1 MPLIP
6 DAATIQKSLAIL
18 PISTYEPGEMVIAAG
33 ATTGRLLLLRQGVV
47 EVIREGT
54 QIARISEPGSV
65 FGELA
70 ILLGKPHT
78 ADVRAL
84 ERSEFNVADGA
95 TLLASDPA
103 VTLHIA
109 AILAGRLD
117 AANGALIEIKRQLET
132 GKPRVAIART
142 VDKIADLLSSEGGN
156 LVYADFNNLL
166 EDGLAAHSTSL
177 R

>member
-6 DAATIQKSLAIL
+6 DAATIQKSLAML

-47 EVIREGT
+47 EVVREGT

-70 ILLGKPHT
+70 VLLDKPHT

-84 ERSEFNVADGA
+84 ERSEFNVADAA
-95 TLLASDPA
+95 TLLASDPTA
-103 VTLHIA
+103 ALYIT

-117 AANGALIEIKRQLET
+117 AANGALVEVKRQLET

-142 VDKIADLLSSEGGN
+142 VNKIADLLSSGYPYDP
-156 LVYADFNNLL
+156 LVL
-166 EDGLAAHSTSL
+166 
-177 R
+177 